1 MRSIL
6 KIALLLMVTIPVS
19 CKRFANPFAGG
30 DKVLA
35 EVGGEK
41 LYVHDLSSIFTPD
54 MAPEDSVKILG
65 SYVDRLVKMQLKI
78 QEAERMFESSQQ
90 DIDRMV
96 EEYRNSLLTHKVDQ
110 YYVDKLI
117 DTLFTDSQIGEYYRK
132 NQADFVLDKTLL
144 KARVVRLPR
153 SYGPKNKIKELM
165 MASGEDRYQD
175 LVDLCVKNNF
185 ELTELNGWTDFSTLL
200 SLLPTDRTENYD
212 DLLTT
217 DRVSEMET
225 SSDVYYV
232 RILVFRR
239 PGDRAP
245 QESVQDLIRRVIFNQ
260 RKEEIVRAHEDS
272 LYRHAMENKEIIV
285 NVKTDDSDDIQ

>member
-65 SYVDRLVKMQLKI
+65 SYVDRWVKMQLKI

-110 YYVDKLI
+110 Y
-117 DTLFTDSQIGEYYRK
+117 
-132 NQADFVLDKTLL
+132 
-144 KARVVRLPR
+144 
-153 SYGPKNKIKELM
+153 
-165 MASGEDRYQD
+165 
-175 LVDLCVKNNF
+175 
-185 ELTELNGWTDFSTLL
+185 
-200 SLLPTDRTENYD
+200 
-212 DLLTT
+212 
-217 DRVSEMET
+217 
-225 SSDVYYV
+225 
-232 RILVFRR
+232 
-239 PGDRAP
+239 
-245 QESVQDLIRRVIFNQ
+245 
-260 RKEEIVRAHEDS
+260 
-272 LYRHAMENKEIIV
+272 
-285 NVKTDDSDDIQ
+285 

>member
-65 SYVDRLVKMQLKI
+65 SYVDRWVKMQLKI

-272 LYRHAMENKEIIV
+272 LYRHAMENKEI
-285 NVKTDDSDDIQ
+285 

>member
-65 SYVDRLVKMQLKI
+65 SYVDRWVKMQLKI

-144 KARVVRLPR
+144 KARV
-153 SYGPKNKIKELM
+153 
-165 MASGEDRYQD
+165 ASGEDRYQD

-285 NVKTDDSDDIQ
+285 NVITDDSDDIQ

>member
-1 MRSIL
+1 
-6 KIALLLMVTIPVS
+6 
-19 CKRFANPFAGG
+19 
-30 DKVLA
+30 
-35 EVGGEK
+35 
-41 LYVHDLSSIFTPD
+41 
-54 MAPEDSVKILG
+54 
-65 SYVDRLVKMQLKI
+65 
-78 QEAERMFESSQQ
+78 
-90 DIDRMV
+90 
-96 EEYRNSLLTHKVDQ
+96 
-110 YYVDKLI
+110 
-117 DTLFTDSQIGEYYRK
+117 
-132 NQADFVLDKTLL
+132 
-144 KARVVRLPR
+144 
-153 SYGPKNKIKELM
+153 

-225 SSDVYYV
+225 YSDVYYV

>member
-65 SYVDRLVKMQLKI
+65 SYVDRWVKMQLKI

-110 YYVDKLI
+110 FYVDKNI
-117 DTLFTDSQIGEYYRK
+117 DTLFTDTQIADYY
-132 NQADFVLDKTLL
+132 NQNKADFILDKTLV
-144 KARVVRLPR
+144 KARIVRIPR
-153 SYGPKNKIKELM
+153 SYDKKKTIEELM
-165 MASGEDRYQD
+165 LTPREEGYQD
-175 LVDLCVKNNF
+175 LLDLCVKNNF
-185 ELTELNGWTDFSTLL
+185 ELTELNQWTDFAVLR
-200 SLLPTDRTENYD
+200 SLLPVDKTQDYD
-212 DLLTT
+212 YLLNTAKVNEFEAN
-217 DRVSEMET
+217 DFIF
-225 SSDVYYV
+225 YV
-232 RILVFRR
+232 RVLSVCRA
-239 PGDRAP
+239 GEYAP
-245 QESVQDLIRRVIFNQ
+245 QESVREVIKRVIFNK
-260 RKEEIVRAHEDS
+260 RKEEIIRAHEDS
-272 LYRHAMENKEIIV
+272 LYRGALDNKEIVV
-285 NVKTDDSDDIQ
+285 NVN

>member
-1 MRSIL
+1 M
-6 KIALLLMVTIPVS
+6 
-19 CKRFANPFAGG
+19 
-30 DKVLA
+30 
-35 EVGGEK
+35 
-41 LYVHDLSSIFTPD
+41 
-54 MAPEDSVKILG
+54 
-65 SYVDRLVKMQLKI
+65 
-78 QEAERMFESSQQ
+78 
-90 DIDRMV
+90 
-96 EEYRNSLLTHKVDQ
+96 
-110 YYVDKLI
+110 
-117 DTLFTDSQIGEYYRK
+117 
-132 NQADFVLDKTLL
+132 LDKTLL

-245 QESVQDLIRRVIFNQ
+245 QE
-260 RKEEIVRAHEDS
+260 IVRAHEDS

>member
-1 MRSIL
+1 M
-6 KIALLLMVTIPVS
+6 
-19 CKRFANPFAGG
+19 
-30 DKVLA
+30 
-35 EVGGEK
+35 
-41 LYVHDLSSIFTPD
+41 
-54 MAPEDSVKILG
+54 
-65 SYVDRLVKMQLKI
+65 
-78 QEAERMFESSQQ
+78 
-90 DIDRMV
+90 
-96 EEYRNSLLTHKVDQ
+96 
-110 YYVDKLI
+110 
-117 DTLFTDSQIGEYYRK
+117 
-132 NQADFVLDKTLL
+132 LDKTLL

>member
-1 MRSIL
+1 
-6 KIALLLMVTIPVS
+6 
-19 CKRFANPFAGG
+19 
-30 DKVLA
+30 
-35 EVGGEK
+35 
-41 LYVHDLSSIFTPD
+41 
-54 MAPEDSVKILG
+54 
-65 SYVDRLVKMQLKI
+65 
-78 QEAERMFESSQQ
+78 MFESSQQ

-217 DRVSEMET
+217 DRSAKWRLPPTYITCGFWCSGGPET
-225 SSDVYYV
+225 GLLRRAC
-232 RILVFRR
+232 RI
-239 PGDRAP
+239 
-245 QESVQDLIRRVIFNQ
+245 
-260 RKEEIVRAHEDS
+260 
-272 LYRHAMENKEIIV
+272 
-285 NVKTDDSDDIQ
+285 